1 MTDFN
6 SLVRI
11 SIILR
16 FIIAFFSFPIIYIL
30 MYRIFSFFILNK
42 KIKKKD
48 FLYEFAAC
56 VLCFVIILLC
66 GLYISDHNLYVKIS
80 EDIKTVIDYIAAVVF
95 SVSFPL
101 MFLVQSDSSKFIDSD
116 NIESSCI
123 KCCAYMSWWLSSLI
137 FMILTLSAFITK

>member
-6 SLVRI
+6 SIVRI

-30 MYRIFSFFILNK
+30 MYRIFSFFILNE

-56 VLCFVIILLC
+56 VLCFVIVLLC

-80 EDIKTVIDYIAAVVF
+80 EDTKTLIDYIAAVVF

-116 NIESSCI
+116 NIKSSGI